1 MTALPPGMSAL
12 QVLKE
17 KHDEIFKMNL
27 NLEISGKSIESI
39 ANTVGSFLN
48 AQAAP
53 VAAPMVAPVAA
64 STPTQATQATL
75 PKKTY
80 KRQPKNTLSTS

>member
-17 KHDEIFKMNL
+17 KHDEITKMNL
-27 NLEISGKSIESI
+27 NLGISGKSIESI
-39 ANTVGSFLN
+39 ANTVGNFLQMPPTS
-48 AQAAP
+48 ASAPVAAP
-53 VAAPMVAPVAA
+53 VAASAPA
-64 STPTQATQATL
+64 STQAPL

-80 KRQPKNTLSTS
+80 KRQPKNT